1 MQGAQ
6 SSSASFSATVSLC
19 LLPRSSPAS
28 AALRTPSSAHD
39 AALGYRVE
47 YDDGDAEDLT
57 FDQIAALPLAEP
69 AVLVGRRVA
78 KHFPGHGRFEGRV
91 ASLEKMGSRDE
102 FRVEYDDGDAED
114 LDVGSV
120 LRILLP
126 AAAPAAKKA
135 RR

>member
-1 MQGAQ
+1 M
-6 SSSASFSATVSLC
+6 
-19 LLPRSSPAS
+19 
-28 AALRTPSSAHD
+28 
-39 AALGYRVE
+39 
-47 YDDGDAEDLT
+47 T
-57 FDQIAALPLAEP
+57 FDEIAALPLAGP
-69 AVLVGRRVA
+69 ASLVGRRVA

-126 AAAPAAKKA
+126 AAAPATKKA